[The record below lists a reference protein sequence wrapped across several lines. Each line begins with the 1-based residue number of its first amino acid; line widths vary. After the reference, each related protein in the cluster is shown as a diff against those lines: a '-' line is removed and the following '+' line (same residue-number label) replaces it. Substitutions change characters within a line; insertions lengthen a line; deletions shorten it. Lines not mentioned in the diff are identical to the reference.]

1 MWNQLLIRISR
12 FTCRIAIFLERR
24 KLFRGFG
31 APEITQLKLLNQLQ
45 KNLKASSRVQQF
57 QWSSR
62 SDYVDFVKKIPVV
75 TYEEIE
81 SLIQS
86 QMKNQ
91 NDLISADP
99 VCFYERTSGSSGSAK
114 FIPYTKSYLKV
125 LNRLFLLWVD
135 DLLNS
140 SIDFKTAKTFLC
152 VTPALE
158 QPGQCLDAQIGTNT
172 DVDYVAP
179 WAATFLK
186 RFLIVPLELHAIRDP
201 SLYRDLLCLYIFSEE
216 DLEII
221 SLWSPSLFFAILDH
235 WSEHRERL
243 NQHLLAGKYEEGERL
258 WTFRKMRQGRF
269 ALLTEIDPDWN
280 AFWSQLK
287 LISCW
292 NEGHAEASADALQ
305 RLFPNAYLQGKGLL
319 ATEAAVSIPFVKA
332 QKTLPFLTQI
342 FIEGED
348 LSDQMIYPIWE
359 WKLDHEYKIIIS
371 AANGLLRYRLGDIVR
386 VNSFYLKTP
395 VFSFQG
401 RDGQLMDM
409 VGEKLREDFAFTQLK
424 AICPQLDG
432 NASFFPVQHER
443 KNYYVLLVDTALDDL
458 RAETL
463 DKKLMEAH
471 HYRLARNL
479 GQIDP
484 IRIEYSRNWTHRYFS
499 LAEKK
504 GQQLGNVKLS
514 RFHKKI
520 FTPADIEFL
529 RG

>member
-1 MWNQLLIRISR
+1 MWNQLLITASR
-12 FTCRIAIFLERR
+12 FTCRIAIYRERR
-24 KLFRGFG
+24 KLFLSFG

-45 KNLKASSRVQQF
+45 KNLKNSSRIQQF

-81 SLIQS
+81 DLIQS

-91 NDLISADP
+91 NRLISAEP
-99 VCFYERTSGSSGSAK
+99 VRFYERTSGSSGSAK

-140 SIDFKTAKTFLC
+140 SIGFKTAKTFLS
-152 VTPALE
+152 VTPALH
-158 QPGQCLDAQIGTNT
+158 QPGQGIDAQIGSNT

-179 WAATFLK
+179 WVATFLK
-186 RFLIVPLELHAIRDP
+186 PFLVIPLELHAIRDP
-201 SLYRDLLCLYIFSEE
+201 LLYRDLLCLYLFSEE

-235 WSEHRERL
+235 WAENRQRL
-243 NQHLLAGKYEEGERL
+243 NEHLLAGKYEEGERL
-258 WTFRKMRQGRF
+258 WTFEKVRPGRF
-269 ALLTEIDPDWN
+269 ALLSEPEPDWN

-292 NEGHAEASADALQ
+292 NEGHAKTSADSLQ
-305 RLFPNAYLQGKGLL
+305 SLFPNAYLQGKGLL
-319 ATEAAVSIPFVKA
+319 ATEAAISIPFVKA
-332 QKTLPFLTQI
+332 GRALPFLSEI

-348 LSDQMIYPIWE
+348 LADQTIYPIWE

-371 AANGLLRYRLGDIVR
+371 VPNGLLRYRLGDIVK
-386 VNSFYLKTP
+386 VTSFYLKTA
-395 VFSFQG
+395 VFSFVG
-401 RDGQLMDM
+401 REGQIMDM
-409 VGEKLREDFAFTQLK
+409 AGEKLREDFAFTQLRSL
-424 AICPQLDG
+424 CPQLDG
-432 NASFFPVQHER
+432 NASFFPVQNER
-443 KNYYVLLVDTALDDL
+443 KSYYVLLLDTLEEDL
-458 RAETL
+458 LPETL

-471 HYRLARNL
+471 HYQLARNL
-479 GQIDP
+479 GQIER

-514 RFHKKI
+514 RFHKNI
-520 FTPADIEFL
+520 FTPADIDFL